1 MKGDAMAR
9 QYGMYDRD
17 EDVRID
23 RSKVSMLSLFFGWL
37 GSHRFY
43 LGSDIA
49 GAVYFVV
56 FVFGLVLTLYE
67 PIWITVYGFHIN
79 LAILILLAPI
89 VVSIIE
95 SFALRRYT
103 DQELYDKFHPTGQP
117 LTLVV
122 VSQLVFL
129 ILLVIPAIFFRTS

>member
-1 MKGDAMAR
+1 MAR

-17 EDVRID
+17 EDVSID
-23 RSKVSMLSLFFGWL
+23 RSKVSMLSLFFGWM

-43 LGSDIA
+43 LGSDMA
-49 GAVYFVV
+49 GAIYFLV
-56 FVFGLVLTLYE
+56 FVLGLVLTLYE
-67 PIWITVYGFHIN
+67 PIWITVLGFNIN
-79 LAILILLAPI
+79 AGILIMLAPV

-103 DQELYDKFHPTGQP
+103 EQELYYKFHPTREP
-117 LTLVV
+117 LALVM
-122 VSQLVFL
+122 VSQFVYL

>member
-1 MKGDAMAR
+1 MAR
-9 QYGMYDRD
+9 QYGYYDRD
-17 EDVRID
+17 ENVSID
-23 RSKVSMLSLFFGWL
+23 RSKVSMLSLFFGWM

-43 LGSDIA
+43 LGSDMA
-49 GAVYFVV
+49 GAIYFLV

-67 PIWITVYGFHIN
+67 PIWVTVFGFHIN
-79 LAILILLAPI
+79 LAIIILLLPV

-103 DQELYDKFHPTGQP
+103 DQELYYKFHPTGEP
-117 LTLVV
+117 LTLVM
-122 VSQLVFL
+122 VSQFVYL